1 MAVFSLRLPGN
12 AALLPYENINNV
24 DNLVNFERTR
34 TYANLYGGT
43 LDAAPSI
50 APEVYFP
57 FTIPVFFGVGAPPG
71 QRMRLQHVFVTF
83 VVERTLPTG
92 VQVTRIRV
100 KDKYSTIFNSSS
112 RVGGRLDLPEYD
124 GDASF
129 TRYDDKVPEK
139 NSFELNPAPLIQDSI
154 TIAISINFHEGGS
167 ILFTGAGIRLVI
179 L

>member
-12 AALLPYENINNV
+12 AALLPYENINDV
-24 DNLVNFERTR
+24 DGSVHFERTR
-34 TYANLYGGT
+34 TYANLYGGP
-43 LDAAPSI
+43 LDTAPSI
-50 APEVYFP
+50 SPEVYFS

-92 VQVTRIRV
+92 VQVRRIRV
-100 KDKYSTIFNSSS
+100 KDKYSTIFNS
-112 RVGGRLDLPEYD
+112 GGGLGLPEYD

-129 TRYDDKVPEK
+129 TRYDDKVPGK

-154 TIAISINFHEGGS
+154 TIAIGVNFNEGGS